1 MLSDKDRQ
9 CAYFYSQSNHDVN
22 SHGNR
27 AVDGLHFVKA
37 QIEKDELVL
46 KA

>member
-22 SHGNR
+22 TLGSR
-27 AVDGLHFVKA
+27 TVDGLHFVKA
-37 QIEKDELVL
+37 YTEKDELVV